1 MAGCDDAPAPVAT
14 DAAWTPAEVSRLA
27 GMRLDPTPRPDPTNR
42 FADDPG
48 AAAFGQ
54 ALFFD
59 PGLSPHGISCATC
72 HRPDKGFADG
82 LPLSRGVG
90 TAARHTPSIV
100 GSQYA
105 PFLFWDGRADSL
117 WMQALGPLENPDE
130 MGSDRVFVVRQVT
143 DRHRA
148 AYEAIFGPLPALELP
163 EHGRPDA
170 TDPVV
175 VDAWQD
181 LPDDARDGVNRV
193 FANVGKAIAAY
204 ERRLVARDAPFD
216 RYVDALVAGDP
227 TGGGALDDAEIRGL
241 RLFMRD
247 GNCVSC
253 HSGPQLTDRAFHN
266 LGLAEVGNGYDQGRT
281 VGAMK
286 LLASEFNCRG
296 RYSDT
301 QACEELQYLNP
312 SFADFESAFK
322 TPSLRNVAETAPY
335 MHNGSMPD
343 LQAVMRFYDELPG
356 KPLKGHRELTLKPL
370 NFTAEQDADVVA
382 FLEALTGDPL
392 PAELLKAP

>member
-1 MAGCDDAPAPVAT
+1 M
-14 DAAWTPAEVSRLA
+14 ERLA
-27 GMRLDPTPRPDPTNR
+27 GMRLDPTPRPDPSNSV
-42 FADDPG
+42 ADDPA

-105 PFLFWDGRADSL
+105 PFLYWDGRADSL
-117 WMQALGPLENPDE
+117 WMQALGPIENPEE
-130 MGSDRVFVVRQVT
+130 MGSDRVFVARQVT
-143 DRHRA
+143 GRHRP
-148 AYEAIFGPLPALELP
+148 AYEAIFGALPVLELP
-163 EHGRPDA
+163 EHGRPDS
-170 TDPVV
+170 TDPAV
-175 VDAWQD
+175 VDGWQD
-181 LPDDARDGVNRV
+181 LPDESRDAVNRV

-204 ERRLVARDAPFD
+204 ERKLVAQDAPFD
-216 RYVDALVAGDP
+216 RYVDALQAGDAK
-227 TGGGALDDAEIRGL
+227 GGDTLNDAEIRGL
-241 RLFMRD
+241 RLFLRD

-266 LGLAEVGNGYDQGRT
+266 LGLPEVGNGYDQGRT
-281 VGAMK
+281 MGAMK

-296 RYSDT
+296 KYSDT
-301 QACEELQYLNP
+301 VECEELQYLNP

-335 MHNGSMPD
+335 MHNGSMPE
-343 LQAVMRFYDELPG
+343 LESVLAFYNELPG
-356 KPLKGHRELTLKPL
+356 QPRAGHRELTLKAL
-370 NFTAEQDADVVA
+370 NFTEQESADVIA
-382 FLEALTGDPL
+382 FLGALTGDEL